1 MAEHETHLNPGF
13 AALLIVDVQNDYCH
27 PDGAIGSQ
35 QASMAH
41 VDQAV
46 TVIGQLAG
54 QARACGLPVVF
65 IRTTHS
71 PATSSEVWAQRTRR
85 HAGKPDIVQE
95 GAWGAEFYRLAPQ
108 AEDYVVVKHRYSAF
122 SHTEL
127 DGLLRR
133 LGRKSLII
141 AGVATNVCVESTARE
156 GFGLEYHITLVRDG
170 CAAYRP
176 DLAAATFANIEL
188 SFGRV
193 LDARDIAQ
201 AWAGM
206 KEMSRERDGGGTAD
220 GGAATADRGDER

>member
-1 MAEHETHLNPGF
+1 MGEHQARLNPEH
-13 AALLIVDVQNDYCH
+13 AAFLVIDVQNDYCH
-27 PDGAIGSQ
+27 PDGAIGSK

-46 TVIGQLAG
+46 AVIERLAG
-54 QARACGLPVVF
+54 QARACEVPVIF

-71 PATSSEVWAQRTRR
+71 PATSSEVWARRTQR

-95 GAWGAEFYRLAPQ
+95 GTWGAEFYKLAPQ
-108 AEDYVVVKHRYSAF
+108 AGDYIVEKHRYSAF
-122 SHTEL
+122 SNTEL
-127 DGLLRR
+127 NGVLRR

-176 DLAAATFANIEL
+176 DLAEATFANIEL

-193 LDARDIAQ
+193 LDAREVAQ

-206 KEMSRERDGGGTAD
+206 RGISHERDGGATTD
-220 GGAATADRGDER
+220 RCGGER